1 MESVIP
7 THIVIVIGLH
17 NTPSRLVMEEEL
29 DDYNSIVNGDD
40 ELDKL
45 ERLKGRLEYFFMDP
59 VKKWKHKQTRPWKL
73 LVQILKIFIFTSQLV
88 VFGQDMAK
96 FINYKEEMQVTLK
109 QLLLR
114 DWDPSADA
122 IAYPGPYVPYA
133 VYTKADFIQTVNHAI
148 RIYSNITHAGVG
160 QYGYQSN
167 SSEAVSP
174 IGVCLTSY
182 EQADFDPSVF
192 KYNYSIYTT
201 EECITIDH
209 YAEAGSDRWQQI
221 DFRQFLLKRPFRF
234 QSLVSLR
241 LDLPLRTILLEDA
254 TTGYAEIVCFDL
266 DVEILFDNRHR
277 IGQIIISLAG
287 IPKRAQCQGQLTELR
302 RTGLGGSQRLLLNL
316 TVILFCLLS
325 SSLCVRSLYR
335 ALQLLRTTQDVLRAH
350 AKQLERSDQLEFVD
364 FWLVIIIIN
373 DLMVAFSTVIM
384 TFYNG
389 RLLET
394 NNYTTCSLLL
404 GLGNLLSWSGLLR
417 YLSFFKKYNL
427 LIVTLRKSFMHV
439 LRFMLCTTLIYW

>member
-1 MESVIP
+1 M
-7 THIVIVIGLH
+7 
-17 NTPSRLVMEEEL
+17 EEL
-29 DDYNSIVNGDD
+29 DDYNELSNGDD
-40 ELDKL
+40 VLDQL
-45 ERLKGRLEYFFMDP
+45 DRLRDRLKYFFMDP
-59 VKKWKHKQTRPWKL
+59 LEKWRHRQTRPWKL
-73 LVQILKIFIFTSQLV
+73 LVQILKIIMFTSQLV

-133 VYTKADFIQTVNHAI
+133 VYTKTDFIQTVNNAI
-148 RIYSNITHAGVG
+148 RVYSNITHAGVG

-167 SSEAVSP
+167 SSNSVSP
-174 IGVCLTSY
+174 IGICLTKY
-182 EQADFDPSVF
+182 LQADFDPSVF
-192 KYNYSIYTT
+192 KYNYSMYTS
-201 EECITIDH
+201 EECTTIDQ
-209 YAEAGSDRWQQI
+209 YADAGSDKWQQI
-221 DFRQFLLKRPFRF
+221 DFRNFLKGPFQFD
-234 QSLVSLR
+234 SLVSLK
-241 LDLPLRTILLEDA
+241 LDFPLRTILMEDA

-266 DVEILFDNRHR
+266 DVAVLFDNRHR
-277 IGQIIISLAG
+277 IGQIIISLSG
-287 IPKRAQCQGQLTELR
+287 NPKMVGCQGHVTESSGSEFTSR
-302 RTGLGGSQRLLLNL
+302 RTLNL
-316 TVILFCLLS
+316 IVMFFCIVSFTLCCR
-325 SSLCVRSLYR
+325 SLCR
-335 ALQLLRTTQDVLRAH
+335 AFNLLRTTECVIRSH
-350 AKQLERSDQLEFVD
+350 ARRLEWSDRIEFID
-364 FWLVIIIIN
+364 FWLIFIMLN
-373 DLMVAFSTVIM
+373 DLMVGFATVIM

-394 NNYTTCSLLL
+394 DNYTTCSLLL

>member
-1 MESVIP
+1 M
-7 THIVIVIGLH
+7 
-17 NTPSRLVMEEEL
+17 EEL
-29 DDYNSIVNGDD
+29 DDYTSLNNGDD
-40 ELDKL
+40 ILDQL
-45 ERLKGRLEYFFMDP
+45 DRLKGRLEYFFMDP
-59 VKKWKHKQTRPWKL
+59 IEKWKHKRTRPWKL
-73 LVQILKIFIFTSQLV
+73 LVQILKIIMFTSQLV

-96 FINYKEEMQVTLK
+96 FIDYKEEMQVTLK

-133 VYTKADFIQTVNHAI
+133 VYTKTDFIQTVNHAI
-148 RIYSNITHAGVG
+148 RVYSNITHAGVG

-167 SSEAVSP
+167 SSDTVSP
-174 IGVCLTSY
+174 IKICLTKY
-182 EQADFDPSVF
+182 LQAEFDPSVF
-192 KYNYSIYTT
+192 KYNYSMYTKEDCT
-201 EECITIDH
+201 TIDQF
-209 YAEAGSDRWQQI
+209 ADAGSDKWSQL
-221 DFRQFLLKRPFRF
+221 DFREFLDEPFKF

-241 LDLPLRTILLEDA
+241 LDLPLRTILMEDA
-254 TTGYAEIVCFDL
+254 TTGYVEIVCFDL
-266 DVEILFDNRHR
+266 DVGILFDNRHR

-287 IPKRAQCQGQLTELR
+287 IPRMVACQGHVTEAGGSEFASR
-302 RTGLGGSQRLLLNL
+302 RTLNL
-316 TVILFCLLS
+316 LVIFFCIS
-325 SSLCVRSLYR
+325 SFTLCCRSLYR
-335 ALQLLRTTQDVLRAH
+335 GFCLLRMTERIIRSH
-350 AKQLERSDQLEFVD
+350 GKRLEWSDRTEFID
-364 FWLVIIIIN
+364 FWLISIMIN
-373 DLMVAFSTVIM
+373 DLMVGFATIIM

-427 LIVTLRKSFMHV
+427 LIVTLRKSFVHV

>member
-1 MESVIP
+1 VANVVGHYIM
-7 THIVIVIGLH
+7 
-17 NTPSRLVMEEEL
+17 EEL
-29 DDYNSIVNGDD
+29 DDYSQLGNGDD
-40 ELDKL
+40 VLDQL
-45 ERLKGRLEYFFMDP
+45 DRLKARLSYFFMDP
-59 VKKWKHKQTRPWKL
+59 VEKWRHKQTRPWKL
-73 LVQILKIFIFTSQLV
+73 LVQILKIILFTSQLV

-96 FINYKEEMQVTLK
+96 FINYKEEMQMTLK

-133 VYTKADFIQTVNHAI
+133 VYTKPDFIQTVNYAL

-167 SSEAVSP
+167 SSDTVSP
-174 IGVCLTSY
+174 IGLCVTKY
-182 EQADFDPSVF
+182 MQADFDPSAF
-192 KYNYSIYTT
+192 KYNYSMYTV
-201 EECITIDH
+201 EECVAIAQ
-209 YAEAGSDRWQQI
+209 YAPPGSDKWQQI
-221 DFRQFLLKRPFRF
+221 DFRSFLKEPFEF

-241 LDLPLRTILLEDA
+241 LDLPLRTILMEDA

-266 DVEILFDNRHR
+266 DTVILFDNRHR
-277 IGQIIISLAG
+277 IGQIIISLTG
-287 IPKRAQCQGQLTELR
+287 IPKMVGCQGQVIESAQGALNSRCT
-302 RTGLGGSQRLLLNL
+302 LNL
-316 TVILFCLLS
+316 IVIAFCVIS
-325 SSLCVRSLYR
+325 FTLCCRSLYR
-335 ALQLLRTTQDVLRAH
+335 ALGLLRTTEYILRSH
-350 AKQLERSDQLEFVD
+350 AKRLVWPDRFEFFD
-364 FWLVIIIIN
+364 FWLVSIIIN
-373 DLMVAFSTVIM
+373 DLMVGFATVIM

-394 NNYTTCSLLL
+394 NNYTLCSLLL